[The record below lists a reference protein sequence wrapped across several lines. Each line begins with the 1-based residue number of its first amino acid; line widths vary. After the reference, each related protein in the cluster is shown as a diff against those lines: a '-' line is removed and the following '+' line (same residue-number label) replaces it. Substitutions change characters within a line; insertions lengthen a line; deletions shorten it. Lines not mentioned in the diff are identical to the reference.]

1 MNNIVE
7 GIVTWRRLKKDTRGV
22 EERRDLSSP
31 VQPAAVVGG
40 SCKASTKQLQEAPSS
55 ENRTNEP
62 KKQEKKVSEIPV
74 RLAARGATKV
84 SAAAAASEFQSVGFA
99 LWLRHTHTG
108 RTAQVTNTT
117 KRNERERV
125 NEHKL

>member
-22 EERRDLSSP
+22 EEKRDLSSP
-31 VQPAAVVGG
+31 VQSSQQSWGTAAKPPPN
-40 SCKASTKQLQEAPSS
+40 SSKKLQ

-74 RLAARGATKV
+74 RLVARGATKV
-84 SAAAAASEFQSVGFA
+84 SAAAAAASEFQSVGFA